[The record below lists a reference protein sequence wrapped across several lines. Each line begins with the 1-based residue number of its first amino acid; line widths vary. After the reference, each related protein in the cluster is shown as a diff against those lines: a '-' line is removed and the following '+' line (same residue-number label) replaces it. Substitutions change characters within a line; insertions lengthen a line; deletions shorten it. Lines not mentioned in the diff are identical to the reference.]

1 MLPSIEIIPV
11 CVNGQSAMKLRVGV
25 IGLGEVWQQRHAPA
39 LRMLADRFEVRAVCD
54 QVAHRAQQ
62 AAAEFNAA
70 AVDGYHALAH
80 REDLD
85 AVLILSLQ
93 WYGALPILAAC
104 DSGKAVY
111 CAAGMDLELAEAET
125 VKQRVEEAGIAFMAE
140 FPRRHAPATLRLK
153 ELIATRLGDPRLLFC
168 HQRSVADTPGRRR
181 STAASG
187 RRRPGTWSNWSIGAA
202 TWSIARP
209 AGSSA

>member
-1 MLPSIEIIPV
+1 
-11 CVNGQSAMKLRVGV
+11 
-25 IGLGEVWQQRHAPA
+25 
-39 LRMLADRFEVRAVCD
+39 MLADRFEVRAVCD

-70 AVDGYHALAH
+70 AVDGYRALAH

-85 AVLILSLQ
+85 AVVILSLQ

-104 DSGKAVY
+104 DAGKAVY
-111 CAAGMDLELAEAET
+111 CAAGMDLELAEAEA

-153 ELIATRLGDPRLLFC
+153 ELIATRLGALACCFAISAAWRTCRDPR
-168 HQRSVADTPGRRR
+168 RRTPD
-181 STAASG
+181 SG
-187 RRRPGTWSNWSIGAA
+187 CRRPGTSSSWSIGAA
-202 TWSIARP
+202 TWWIARP
-209 AGSSA
+209 AGSLA